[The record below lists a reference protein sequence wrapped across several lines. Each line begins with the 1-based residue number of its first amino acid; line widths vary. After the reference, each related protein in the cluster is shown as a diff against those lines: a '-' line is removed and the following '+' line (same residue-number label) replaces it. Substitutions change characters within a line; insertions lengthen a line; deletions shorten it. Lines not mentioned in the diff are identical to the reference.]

1 MGVQDPHP
9 QEMIAQWKADYPD
22 CHALLLPDCGHYVA
36 IENPADFNRAVLNF
50 LAGVNAYGGGF

>member
-1 MGVQDPHP
+1 
-9 QEMIAQWKADYPD
+9 MIAHWKADHPD

-50 LAGVNAYGGGF
+50 LAGVRAYGAGT